1 MGTTA
6 KTLFQSLSNADT
18 RTHND
23 DIDIVRRPFE
33 EYIAYV
39 PPNDVTLHPQ
49 LVGNIAD
56 KMEDIFVQYL
66 CQCCVRI

>member
-6 KTLFQSLSNADT
+6 KTLFQGLSNANA
-18 RTHND
+18 RTHDD

-33 EYIAYV
+33 EYIAHV
-39 PPNDVTLHPQ
+39 PPDDVTLHPQ

-56 KMEDIFVQYL
+56 EMEDIFVQYL